1 MSKTTLITAEEFA
14 RMSFD
19 TPVEL
24 LCGEI
29 VTMTRPGQRHGTVCV
44 RTGAVL
50 LKWEETQPERWNIT
64 SNDSGVVL
72 SRDPDSVRGPDLYV
86 IRLARLPGGNVS
98 DGVLTVPPD
107 VAIEVVSPSDRWPA
121 VVEKVGQFLKAGV
134 AEVWVLNPEHRR
146 LHLYRIDDEPTVLNA
161 DGTLHSQVLPG
172 FECPVAEFFR
182 GA

>member
-1 MSKTTLITAEEFA
+1 MSTATLITAEEFA

-29 VTMTRPGQRHGTVCV
+29 VAMTRPGQRHGVVCSNAAFLLGTWQRKQSKRWTV
-44 RTGAVL
+44 T
-50 LKWEETQPERWNIT
+50 T
-64 SNDSGVVL
+64 NDAGVVL
-72 SRDPDSVRGPDLYV
+72 SREPDTVRGPDLYV
-86 IRLARLPGGNVS
+86 IETSRLPGGEVGTGFLATS
-98 DGVLTVPPD
+98 PEVV
-107 VAIEVVSPSDRWPA
+107 IEVVSPSDRWPA

-161 DGTLHSQVLPG
+161 DGTLRSQVLPD
-172 FECPVAEFFR
+172 FECPVAEFFL
-182 GA
+182 GV